1 MTYVA
6 DRVKETS
13 TTTGTG
19 TINLDGAASKFVGF
33 VAGIGSGNVCYYS
46 IVHQSAAEW
55 EVGIGTVTDATP
67 DTLSR
72 TTVLA
77 SSNAGSL
84 VNFSAGTKD
93 VFVTIPA
100 QAIAG
105 KQNLWVGAGEMLPRI
120 TNGPSR
126 GDTEMTTNK
135 NNIETLD
142 FDQTTQEFAQFT
154 RRMSKSWNRGT
165 ITFFPYWTAASGSG
179 GVVWALQAI
188 STGNDDAM
196 DVAFGTEQT
205 STDTFIVANDWHE
218 GPESA
223 AITVGGTPASADGVM
238 FQIKRNPS
246 DGSDTLNADAK
257 LIGIIVVWTA
267 EKGSDD

>member
-1 MTYVA
+1 MAFVA

-13 TTTGTG
+13 STTGTG
-19 TINLDGAASKFVGF
+19 TLNLDGAAANFRSV
-33 VAGIGSGNVCYYS
+33 VAGIGTGNQCYYS
-46 IVHQSAAEW
+46 IVHQTLAEW

-84 VNFSAGTKD
+84 VTFSAGTKD

-100 QAIAG
+100 QALAG
-105 KQNLWVGAGEMLPRI
+105 KRQVWIDAAAMLPRI

-126 GDTEMTTNK
+126 GFTEQSTNK
-135 NNIETLD
+135 NTHETLD
-142 FDQTTQEFAQFT
+142 FDTTTQEFAQFKW
-154 RRMSKSWNRGT
+154 RMPKSWNRGT
-165 ITFFPYWTAASGSG
+165 VSFIPVWTAASGSG
-179 GVVWALQAI
+179 TVVFALQAVAT
-188 STGNDDAM
+188 SNDDTL

-205 STDTFIVANDWHE
+205 STDTLLAALDSHE

-223 AITVGGTPASADGVM
+223 AITIAGTPATGDLVTY
-238 FQIKRNPS
+238 QIKRNVA
-246 DGSDTLNADAK
+246 DDTLGVDAK
-257 LIGIIVVWTA
+257 LLGLVLIVTNEA
-267 EKGSDD
+267 GSDD